1 MLRRPPRSTRTD
13 TLFPYT
19 TLFRSLIEGAVR
31 HEFVN
36 TSRRAVI
43 AHVKGDAAV
52 RVGHIGDILM
62 IEASHCRPLGRIG
75 KLTIGI
81 DFNHPAVA
89 FFWLCGIEV
98 IVRRFFTGQVSAPR
112 SPAAGAVIER
122 ALDGGWHDAGCKI
135 GRANVR

>member
-1 MLRRPPRSTRTD
+1 MIRRPPRSTRTD

-19 TLFRSLIEGAVR
+19 TLFRS

-122 ALDGGWHDAGCKI
+122 RSEEHTYELQSLI
-135 GRANVR
+135 RIT